1 MGRPLQLADAY
12 RSRYPAAFPLFTT
25 PMYRNLGV
33 HWASAVPGF
42 LALLCLPFPF
52 LFYKYG
58 ASIRARC
65 KYTKLAE
72 ETMKEMMQGSPD
84 KTPKPTEKQEQAA
97 DRADAQ
103 ADNYPVGSNTNDDET
118 SSDHTLGGEANN
130 VGSAAKR
137 KPST

>member
-1 MGRPLQLADAY
+1 
-12 RSRYPAAFPLFTT
+12 
-25 PMYRNLGV
+25 MYRNLGV

-58 ASIRARC
+58 AAIRARC

-72 ETMKEMMQGSPD
+72 EAMKEMMQGSPD
-84 KTPKPTEKQEQAA
+84 KTPKPTEKQEQTAE
-97 DRADAQ
+97 RADAQ
-103 ADNYPVGSNTNDDET
+103 VDNYPVGNNANDDET

-130 VGSAAKR
+130 AGSAAKR

>member
-1 MGRPLQLADAY
+1 
-12 RSRYPAAFPLFTT
+12 
-25 PMYRNLGV
+25 MYRNLGV

-103 ADNYPVGSNTNDDET
+103 ADNYPVGNNANDDET

-130 VGSAAKR
+130 AGSAAKR